1 MKKRILSALLAAGM
15 MLALAAC
22 PPQTHQEMLESAAAK
37 TNALSSAEYAVA
49 MSAQMDM
56 GGIQL
61 GMDIDQSLK
70 MVNDQENP
78 QVEAVVSMDLF
89 GESVEAHTIYQDGW
103 CYVDTM
109 GSKMKYAADYDE
121 FLATQGENLL
131 DASGT
136 PTDFSSLEDVSIT
149 QDGDNRV
156 ISFTGGD
163 ALIEE
168 IMGAVQDTQGMDI
181 TDASGQFTIDKDGYL
196 SGQKFSFSASMDSDG
211 MTGTMDMT
219 IDLTLQNPGAEV
231 TIQVDD
237 PDSYEEVDPSAITDG
252 TEGLVTE

>member
-1 MKKRILSALLAAGM
+1 MDYYHISAEDLGRDARVPLVIAGDSAEVFFD
-15 MLALAAC
+15 LALEMVSTIREHNARGEKTVFIC
-22 PPQTHQEMLESAAAK
+22 PVGPVGH
-37 TNALSSAEYAVA
+37 YPYFV
-49 MSAQMDM
+49 
-56 GGIQL
+56 
-61 GMDIDQSLK
+61 K

-168 IMGAVQDTQGMDI
+168 IMGAVQDTQDMDI

>member
-15 MLALAAC
+15 MLTLAGC
-22 PPQTHQEMLESAAAK
+22 QPETPQEMLESAAAK
-37 TNALSSAEYAVA
+37 TNALSSAEYAGV

-56 GGIQL
+56 GGIQM
-61 GMDIDQSLK
+61 GMDIDQTLK
-70 MVNDQENP
+70 LINDQDNP

-131 DASGT
+131 DATGT
-136 PTDFSSLEDVSIT
+136 PTDFSSLEDVSVT

-156 ISFTGGD
+156 ISFTGGR
-163 ALIEE
+163 AISELRRLWGPPRIPR
-168 IMGAVQDTQGMDI
+168 IWILPTPPAN
-181 TDASGQFTIDKDGYL
+181 SP
-196 SGQKFSFSASMDSDG
+196 
-211 MTGTMDMT
+211 
-219 IDLTLQNPGAEV
+219 LTRTATFPAR
-231 TIQVDD
+231 
-237 PDSYEEVDPSAITDG
+237 SSPSLPAWTP
-252 TEGLVTE
+252 TA